1 MTEPRTI
8 ATQYLALWNEADDDR
23 RRALLAE
30 HWAEDARYVD
40 PMMQGSGREG
50 VAAMIEG
57 ARAQFPGHRFD
68 LTGTP
73 DGHGEHVRFSW
84 TLAPEQ
90 GAPIAGGTDM
100 VRLDAKG
107 RIAEVVGFLDGVA

>member
-8 ATQYLALWNEADDDR
+8 ATQYLALWNEADDER

-30 HWAEDARYVD
+30 DWANDARYID
-40 PMMQGSGREG
+40 PMMQGCGHAG

-57 ARAQFPGHRFD
+57 ARAQFPGHRFA

-73 DGHGEHVRFSW
+73 DGHGDYVRFSW
-84 TLAPEQ
+84 TLAPER

-100 VRLDAKG
+100 VRLDDTG
-107 RIAEVVGFLDGVA
+107 RIADVVGFLDGVA